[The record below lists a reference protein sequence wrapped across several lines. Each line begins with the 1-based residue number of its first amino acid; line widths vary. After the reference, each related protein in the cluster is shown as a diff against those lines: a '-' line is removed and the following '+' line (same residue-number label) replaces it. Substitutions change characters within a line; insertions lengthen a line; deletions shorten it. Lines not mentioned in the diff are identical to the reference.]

1 MKTANGGAQLHL
13 SPDTAYTLLMT
24 LREWRNQRTPVDY
37 YIQHRYNNPEYRAQ
51 IERNNPMTG
60 LKNHEAFLEFKR
72 KSLIDRLARIEAVI
86 TQLED

>member
-1 MKTANGGAQLHL
+1 MRAANGGAQLHL

-24 LREWRNQRTPVDY
+24 LREWRNQRTPVEDY
-37 YIQHRYNNPEYRAQ
+37 VQHRYNNPEYRAEM
-51 IERNNPMTG
+51 ERKNPTG
-60 LKNHEAFLEFKR
+60 LKHHEAFLEFKR